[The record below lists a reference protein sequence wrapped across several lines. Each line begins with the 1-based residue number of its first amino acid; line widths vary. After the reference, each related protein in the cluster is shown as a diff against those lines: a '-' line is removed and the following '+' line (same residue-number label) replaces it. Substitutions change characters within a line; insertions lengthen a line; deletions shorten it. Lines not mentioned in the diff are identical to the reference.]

1 MSAFDRIGGAGG
13 AAKSFNSPD
22 LKTLRERLLTTVAAS
37 SAHLGKEEKRKRSGV
52 LEDRPHLTSNFV
64 IPAPGEPSLAAC
76 LRDVP
81 PSSQE
86 SLLLQVCSYSLSLH
100 CLIDPLQELLYC
112 LVGNAGQHIAPAK
125 GPHGRGVTFSL
136 DPDIDPSLRSLLSRS
151 DHWE

>member
-86 SLLLQVCSYSLSLH
+86 SLLLQVRSYF
-100 CLIDPLQELLYC
+100 
-112 LVGNAGQHIAPAK
+112 
-125 GPHGRGVTFSL
+125 GVVTA
-136 DPDIDPSLRSLLSRS
+136 
-151 DHWE
+151 

>member
-1 MSAFDRIGGAGG
+1 MGGAGG

-86 SLLLQVCSYSLSLH
+86 SLLLQVCSYS
-100 CLIDPLQELLYC
+100 
-112 LVGNAGQHIAPAK
+112 
-125 GPHGRGVTFSL
+125 
-136 DPDIDPSLRSLLSRS
+136 
-151 DHWE
+151 